1 MPVYATRK
9 VHMNHHLIAAT
20 GAATICIVGVLTTS
34 LAGQS
39 VPRTT
44 WGGDP
49 DLEGVLTFATIT
61 PRQRPD
67 DVAGKEVLTEEEA
80 RVLEERTARERVA
93 WTQPC
98 SATFPRVRIDG
109 EVFEYACHE
118 GNYSMANILSGA
130 RADESRSWCGL

>member
-9 VHMNHHLIAAT
+9 VHMSHHLIAAT

-44 WGGDP
+44 WGDP
-49 DLEGVLTFATIT
+49 DLEGVFTFATIT
-61 PRQRPD
+61 PGQRPD